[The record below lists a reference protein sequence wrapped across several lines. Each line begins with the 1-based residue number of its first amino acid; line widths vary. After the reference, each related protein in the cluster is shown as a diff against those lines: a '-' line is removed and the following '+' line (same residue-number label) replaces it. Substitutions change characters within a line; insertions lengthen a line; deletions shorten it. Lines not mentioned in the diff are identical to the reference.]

1 MDLDR
6 SMERKINEMQETYMQ
21 KMQNELT
28 KLDREFLR
36 KMQAAYFRCG
46 VKCCEDSESSVSDV
60 QSCIERCEVP
70 LTQAHNLMQ
79 SEMSSF
85 QSRINQCS
93 VECADRAR
101 DKMVQDPTEEQI
113 QTAKRQVLD
122 CAKNCVENQLTT
134 GLPALVSRL
143 AHQLKKLKSDQL
155 KLAP

>member
-1 MDLDR
+1 MLNCELQSPRYSVCFVILYLR
-6 SMERKINEMQETYMQ
+6 SGYTWANT
-21 KMQNELT
+21 
-28 KLDREFLR
+28 F
-36 KMQAAYFRCG
+36 
-46 VKCCEDSESSVSDV
+46 
-60 QSCIERCEVP
+60 P
-70 LTQAHNLMQ
+70 LPIVYL
-79 SEMSSF
+79 